1 MAMRY
6 VHSKQCV
13 FVDMATPKLVE
24 FMLDFHSQRPELFYF
39 MKMEVR
45 NKYINENKEEQLDR
59 PDWVQAFIFTHASRT
74 KLFRE
79 G

>member
-1 MAMRY
+1 
-6 VHSKQCV
+6 
-13 FVDMATPKLVE
+13 
-24 FMLDFHSQRPELFYF
+24 
-39 MKMEVR
+39 MKMEIR

-74 KLFRE
+74 KIFRK